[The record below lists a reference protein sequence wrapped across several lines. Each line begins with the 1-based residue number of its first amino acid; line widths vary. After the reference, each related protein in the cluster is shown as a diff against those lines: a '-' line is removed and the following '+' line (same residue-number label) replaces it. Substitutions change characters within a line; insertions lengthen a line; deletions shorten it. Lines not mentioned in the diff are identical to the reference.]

1 MLNMKLNY
9 KYREHLK
16 EYSVEEDG
24 YYYYMPISYI
34 IRLQNFFDE
43 LKDEEKTP
51 VKNWYVNL
59 KDIERRIVVRK
70 SKDDEKLCSLW

>member
-1 MLNMKLNY
+1 MPMELNY

-34 IRLQNFFDE
+34 LRLKNFCDGLKEEDE
-43 LKDEEKTP
+43 TP
-51 VKNWYVNL
+51 VKNWYLNL

-70 SKDDEKLCSLW
+70 SKDDEKLCSIW

>member
-1 MLNMKLNY
+1 MNMELNY

-34 IRLQNFFDE
+34 MRLKTFC
-43 LKDEEKTP
+43 EEAKEEDTNP
-51 VKNWYVNL
+51 VKNWYLNL

-70 SKDDEKLCSLW
+70 SKDDEKLCSIW

>member
-1 MLNMKLNY
+1 MELNF

-34 IRLQNFFDE
+34 LRLQKFC
-43 LKDEEKTP
+43 EECKEEDQTP
-51 VKNWYVNL
+51 VKTWYINL
-59 KDIERRIVVRK
+59 KDLERRIVVRK
-70 SKDDEKLCSLW
+70 SKDDEKLCSIW

>member
-1 MLNMKLNY
+1 MELNY

-34 IRLQNFFDE
+34 LRLKHFCEQVN
-43 LKDEEKTP
+43 EEEVNP
-51 VKNWYVNL
+51 VKSWYQNL

-70 SKDDEKLCSLW
+70 SKDDEKLCSIW